1 MLGFETKLN
10 PLTDGGV
17 KQAAVYGAHLIAS
30 RNELPML
37 CMDAT
42 GVVKIVVRSGYFDG
56 KDITKGKWDVWLAV
70 NQHEEMEP
78 FLAACSHQAHKEAV
92 GGGLWGGH
100 HAAPSVQGLHGE
112 ESRFGSLWKDEQC
125 PGVTVLT
132 K

>member
-17 KQAAVYGAHLIAS
+17 EQAAVYGAHLIAS

-56 KDITKGKWDVWLAV
+56 KDITKGKWDVWPA
-70 NQHEEMEP
+70 
-78 FLAACSHQAHKEAV
+78 
-92 GGGLWGGH
+92 
-100 HAAPSVQGLHGE
+100 
-112 ESRFGSLWKDEQC
+112 
-125 PGVTVLT
+125 
-132 K
+132 